1 VNDRIKLAEAMGWH
15 RADDDVTV
23 DFIGGWCPK
32 EQFHYG
38 CACPDPFTD
47 ANDDVAILNFYGDA
61 EDSPERERFLEI
73 LYGQQMLDYK
83 IGDYA
88 RAALRVLDND

>member
-1 VNDRIKLAEAMGWH
+1 MGWTLAAH
-15 RADDDVTV
+15 PRDKKFQCWIDPLHGNGTRA
-23 DFIGGWCPK
+23 
-32 EQFHYG
+32 EHEL
-38 CACPDPFTD
+38 PDPFTD

-88 RAALRVLDND
+88 RAALKVMK